1 MASEDDASKTEEP
14 SGKKLGDAREKGQ
27 VIRSQDLGNFILLGG
42 SAAVLLMM
50 VFSISRG
57 LNDLMLRFLAFPHA
71 MSLDPGNLQHL
82 LIDLTIDLALV
93 LALPF
98 AFFILF
104 AFLTGYLQFGLM
116 FTTENLMPKLEKL
129 NPIEGM
135 KKMFS
140 MRSTMELVKGIF
152 KMAIVGAV
160 AFYVLW
166 PLMDHTDVFVRLS
179 IGDLLMAIYEESR
192 RLVIAVVVVIG
203 LLAGLDY
210 AYQRFEFM
218 KKMRMTK
225 QELKDEFKDMEGD
238 PLIKAKLRQL
248 RAEKSRK
255 RMMGNVPTATVV
267 VTNPTHYA
275 VALKYEQ
282 NMGAPMVVAKGA
294 DLVAKKIRELAQ
306 KNFVPIV
313 ENPPLARALYAV
325 VEIDQEVP
333 EEHYRA
339 VAEVIGYVMRMKK
352 SAAA

>member
-1 MASEDDASKTEEP
+1 MASEDDSSKTEDP
-14 SGKKLGDAREKGQ
+14 SAKKLGDAREKGQ

-42 SAAVLLMM
+42 SASVLLIMA
-50 VFSISRG
+50 FTISRG
-57 LNDLMLRFLAFPHA
+57 LNEMMLRFLSFPHA
-71 MSLDPGNLQHL
+71 ISMEPGNLQRVM
-82 LIDLTIDLALV
+82 IDLTIDLAMV
-93 LALPF
+93 LFLPF
-98 AFFILF
+98 LFFIVF
-104 AFLTGYLQFGLM
+104 AFLTGYLQFGLL
-116 FTTENLMPKLEKL
+116 FSTESLIPKLEKL
-129 NPIEGM
+129 NPIQGL

-140 MRSTMELVKGIF
+140 MRSVMELVKGVF
-152 KMAIVGAV
+152 KLLIVGAV
-160 AFYVLW
+160 SFYVLW
-166 PLMDHTDVFVRLS
+166 PLMDHTEIFATMA
-179 IGDLLMAIYEESR
+179 IGDLLTELYEESR
-192 RLVIAVVVVIG
+192 KLIIAVLVVIG
-203 LLAGLDY
+203 LLAAMDY

-238 PLIKAKLRQL
+238 PHIKAKLRQL

-294 DLVAKKIRELAQ
+294 DLVAKRIRELAQ

-313 ENPPLARALYAV
+313 ENPPLARALYSL
-325 VEIDQEVP
+325 VEIDEEVP

>member
-1 MASEDDASKTEEP
+1 MAEDDSSKTEEP

-42 SAAVLLMM
+42 STAVLLIM

-57 LNDLMLRFLAFPHA
+57 LNDLMLRFVSFPHA
-71 MSLDPGNLQHL
+71 ISMDPGNLQRVL
-82 LIDLTIDLALV
+82 VDLTIDLAMILF
-93 LALPF
+93 LPF
-98 AFFILF
+98 LFFIIF
-104 AFLTGYLQFGLM
+104 AFLTGYLQFGLL
-116 FTTENLMPKLEKL
+116 FSTENLMPKLEKL

-140 MRSTMELVKGIF
+140 MRSAMELVKGVI
-152 KMAIVGAV
+152 KMVVVGAV
-160 AFYVLW
+160 VLYVLW
-166 PLMDHTDVFVRLS
+166 PLMDHTDLFVTLS
-179 IGDLLMAIYEESR
+179 IGDLLTAIYEESR
-192 RLVIAVVVVIG
+192 KLIIAVIVVIG
-203 LLAGLDY
+203 LLAAMDY

-238 PLIKAKLRQL
+238 PQIKSKLRQL

-282 NMGAPMVVAKGA
+282 NMGAPVVVAKGA
-294 DLVAKKIRELAQ
+294 DLVAKRIRELAQ

-313 ENPPLARALYAV
+313 ENPPLARALYSL

>member
-1 MASEDDASKTEEP
+1 MADDDASKTEEP

-42 SAAVLLMM
+42 ATAVLLVMA
-50 VFSISRG
+50 FWISRG
-57 LNDLMLRFLAFPHA
+57 LNEIMLRFLSFPHA
-71 MSLDPGNLQHL
+71 IRMDSGNLQRVL
-82 LIDLTIDLALV
+82 VDLTIDLAMV
-93 LALPF
+93 LLLPF
-98 AFFILF
+98 MFFLLF
-104 AFLTGYLQFGLM
+104 AFLTGYLQFGML
-116 FTTENLMPKLEKL
+116 FSPESLMPKLEKL

-135 KKMFS
+135 KKIFS
-140 MRSTMELVKGIF
+140 MRSVMELVKGVLKIS
-152 KMAIVGAV
+152 IVGAV
-160 AFYVLW
+160 ALYVLW
-166 PLMDHTDVFVRLS
+166 PLMDHTDIFVTLS
-179 IGDLLMAIYEESR
+179 IGDLLIAIYEESR
-192 RLVIAVVVVIG
+192 RLIIAVIVVIG
-203 LLAGLDY
+203 LLAALDY

-267 VTNPTHYA
+267 VTNPTHFA

-282 NMGAPMVVAKGA
+282 NMGAPVVVAKGA
-294 DLVAKKIRELAQ
+294 DLVAKRIRELAQ

-313 ENPPLARALYAV
+313 ENPPLARALYSL

-352 SAAA
+352 AAAA

>member
-1 MASEDDASKTEEP
+1 MSDDDASKTEEP
-14 SGKKLGDAREKGQ
+14 SSKKLGDAREKGQ
-27 VIRSQDLGNFILLGG
+27 VIRSQDVGSFILLGG
-42 SAAVLLMM
+42 SAAVLLIT

-57 LNDLMLRFLAFPHA
+57 LNDLMLRFVSYPHA
-71 MSLDPGNLQHL
+71 ISVDPGNLQRV
-82 LIDLTIDLALV
+82 LIDLTIDLAFV
-93 LALPF
+93 LLLPF
-98 AFFILF
+98 LFFVIF
-104 AFLTGYLQFGLM
+104 AFLTGYLQFGLL
-116 FTTENLMPKLEKL
+116 FSSENVMPKLEKL
-129 NPIEGM
+129 NPIQGL

-140 MRSTMELVKGIF
+140 MRSVMELVKGVI
-152 KMAIVGAV
+152 KLLVVGAV
-160 AFYVLW
+160 ALYVLW
-166 PLMDHTDVFVRLS
+166 PLMDHTDVFVTLS
-179 IGDLLMAIYEESR
+179 MGDLLGEMYEESR
-192 RLVIAVVVVIG
+192 RLIIAVIVVIG
-203 LLAGLDY
+203 LLAAMDY

-238 PLIKAKLRQL
+238 PMIKAKLRQL

-267 VTNPTHYA
+267 VTNPTHFA

-282 NMGAPMVVAKGA
+282 SMGAPVVVAKGA

-313 ENPPLARALYAV
+313 ENPPLARALYSL
-325 VEIDQEVP
+325 VEVDQEVP

>member
-1 MASEDDASKTEEP
+1 MAEDDSSKTEEP

-42 SAAVLLMM
+42 STAVLLIM

-57 LNDLMLRFLAFPHA
+57 LNDLMLRFVSFPHA
-71 MSLDPGNLQHL
+71 ISMDPGNLQRVL
-82 LIDLTIDLALV
+82 VDLTIDLAMILF
-93 LALPF
+93 LPF
-98 AFFILF
+98 LFFIIF
-104 AFLTGYLQFGLM
+104 AFLTGYLQFGLL
-116 FTTENLMPKLEKL
+116 FSTENLMPKLEKL

-140 MRSTMELVKGIF
+140 MRSAMELVKGVI
-152 KMAIVGAV
+152 KMVVVGAV
-160 AFYVLW
+160 VLYVLW
-166 PLMDHTDVFVRLS
+166 PLMDHTDLFVTLS
-179 IGDLLMAIYEESR
+179 IGDLLTAIYEESR
-192 RLVIAVVVVIG
+192 KLIIAVIVVIG
-203 LLAGLDY
+203 LLAAMDY

-238 PLIKAKLRQL
+238 PQIKSKLRQL

-282 NMGAPMVVAKGA
+282 NMGAPVVVAKGA
-294 DLVAKKIRELAQ
+294 DLVAKRIRELAQ

-313 ENPPLARALYAV
+313 ENPPLARALYSL

-333 EEHYRA
+333 GEHYRA

>member
-1 MASEDDASKTEEP
+1 MADDDASKTEEP

-42 SAAVLLMM
+42 ATAVLLVMA
-50 VFSISRG
+50 FWISRG
-57 LNDLMLRFLAFPHA
+57 LNEIMLRFLSFPHA
-71 MSLDPGNLQHL
+71 ISMDSGNLQRV
-82 LIDLTIDLALV
+82 LIDLTIDLAMV
-93 LALPF
+93 LFLPF
-98 AFFILF
+98 LFFLIF
-104 AFLTGYLQFGLM
+104 AFLTGYLQFGML
-116 FTTENLMPKLEKL
+116 FSPESLMPKLEKL

-135 KKMFS
+135 KKIFS
-140 MRSTMELVKGIF
+140 MRSVMELVKGVLKIS
-152 KMAIVGAV
+152 IVGAV
-160 AFYVLW
+160 ALYVLW
-166 PLMDHTDVFVRLS
+166 PLMDHTDIFVTLS
-179 IGDLLMAIYEESR
+179 IGDLLIAIYEESR
-192 RLVIAVVVVIG
+192 RLIIAVIVVIG
-203 LLAGLDY
+203 LLAALDY
-210 AYQRFEFM
+210 AYQRYEFM

-267 VTNPTHYA
+267 VTNPTHFA

-282 NMGAPMVVAKGA
+282 NMGAPVVVAKGA
-294 DLVAKKIRELAQ
+294 DLVAKRIRELAQ

-313 ENPPLARALYAV
+313 ENPPLARALYSL

-352 SAAA
+352 AAAA

>member
-1 MASEDDASKTEEP
+1 MAEDDSSKTEEP

-42 SAAVLLMM
+42 STAVLLIM

-57 LNDLMLRFLAFPHA
+57 LNDLMLRFVSFPHA
-71 MSLDPGNLQHL
+71 ISMDPGNLQRVL
-82 LIDLTIDLALV
+82 VDLTIDLAMILF
-93 LALPF
+93 LPF
-98 AFFILF
+98 LFFIIF
-104 AFLTGYLQFGLM
+104 AFLTGYLQFGLL
-116 FTTENLMPKLEKL
+116 FSTENLMPKLEKL

-140 MRSTMELVKGIF
+140 MRSAMELVKGVI
-152 KMAIVGAV
+152 KMVVVGAV
-160 AFYVLW
+160 ALYVLW
-166 PLMDHTDVFVRLS
+166 PLMDHTDLFVTLS
-179 IGDLLMAIYEESR
+179 IGDLLTAMYEESR
-192 RLVIAVVVVIG
+192 KLIIAVIVVIG
-203 LLAGLDY
+203 LLAAMDY

-282 NMGAPMVVAKGA
+282 NMGAPVVVAKGS
-294 DLVAKKIRELAQ
+294 DLVAKRIRELAQ

-313 ENPPLARALYAV
+313 ENPPLARALYSL

>member
-1 MASEDDASKTEEP
+1 MAEDDSSKTEEP

-42 SAAVLLMM
+42 STAVLLIM

-57 LNDLMLRFLAFPHA
+57 LNDLMLRFVSLPHA
-71 MSLDPGNLQHL
+71 ISVDPGNLQRVL
-82 LIDLTIDLALV
+82 MDSAIDLAMV

-98 AFFILF
+98 LFFIIF
-104 AFLTGYLQFGLM
+104 AFLTGYLQFGLLLS
-116 FTTENLMPKLEKL
+116 TENLMPKLEKL

-135 KKMFS
+135 KKIFS
-140 MRSTMELVKGIF
+140 MRSVMELIKGIL
-152 KMAIVGAV
+152 KMGIVGTV
-160 AFYVLW
+160 ALYVLW
-166 PLMDHTDVFVRLS
+166 PLMDHTDLFVTLS
-179 IGDLLMAIYEESR
+179 IGDLLSAMYEESR
-192 RLVIAVVVVIG
+192 KLIIAVIVVIG
-203 LLAGLDY
+203 LLAAMDY

-238 PLIKAKLRQL
+238 PQIKAKLRQL
-248 RAEKSRK
+248 RVEKSRK

-313 ENPPLARALYAV
+313 ENPPLARALYSL

>member
-1 MASEDDASKTEEP
+1 MAEDDSSKTEEP
-14 SGKKLGDAREKGQ
+14 SSKKLGDAREKGQ

-42 SAAVLLMM
+42 STAVLLIM

-57 LNDLMLRFLAFPHA
+57 LNDLMLRFVSFPHA
-71 MSLDPGNLQHL
+71 ISMDPGNLQRVL
-82 LIDLTIDLALV
+82 VDLTIDLAMILF
-93 LALPF
+93 LPF
-98 AFFILF
+98 LFFIIF
-104 AFLTGYLQFGLM
+104 AFLTGYLQFGLL
-116 FTTENLMPKLEKL
+116 FSTENLMPKLEKL

-140 MRSTMELVKGIF
+140 MRSVMELVKGVI
-152 KMAIVGAV
+152 KMVVVGAV
-160 AFYVLW
+160 ALYVLW
-166 PLMDHTDVFVRLS
+166 PLMDHTDLFVTLS
-179 IGDLLMAIYEESR
+179 IGDLLTAMYEESR
-192 RLVIAVVVVIG
+192 KLIIAVIVVIG
-203 LLAGLDY
+203 LVAAMDY

-238 PLIKAKLRQL
+238 PLIKSKLRQL

-282 NMGAPMVVAKGA
+282 NMGAPVVVAKGS
-294 DLVAKKIRELAQ
+294 DLVAKRIRELAQ

-313 ENPPLARALYAV
+313 ENPPLARALYSL

>member
-1 MASEDDASKTEEP
+1 MADDDASKTEEP

-42 SAAVLLMM
+42 ATAVLLVMA
-50 VFSISRG
+50 FWISRG
-57 LNDLMLRFLAFPHA
+57 LNEIMLRFLSFPHA
-71 MSLDPGNLQHL
+71 ISMDSGNLQRV
-82 LIDLTIDLALV
+82 LIDLTIDLAMV
-93 LALPF
+93 LFLPF
-98 AFFILF
+98 LFFLIF
-104 AFLTGYLQFGLM
+104 AFLTGYLQFGML
-116 FTTENLMPKLEKL
+116 FSPESLMPKLEKL

-135 KKMFS
+135 KKIFS
-140 MRSTMELVKGIF
+140 MRSVMELVKGVLKIS
-152 KMAIVGAV
+152 IVGAV
-160 AFYVLW
+160 ALYVLW
-166 PLMDHTDVFVRLS
+166 PLMDHTDIFVTLS
-179 IGDLLMAIYEESR
+179 IGDLLIAIYEESR
-192 RLVIAVVVVIG
+192 RLIIAVIVVIG
-203 LLAGLDY
+203 LLAALDY

-267 VTNPTHYA
+267 VTNPTHFA

-282 NMGAPMVVAKGA
+282 NMGAPVVVAKGA
-294 DLVAKKIRELAQ
+294 DLVAKRIRELAQ

-313 ENPPLARALYAV
+313 ENPPLARALYSL

-352 SAAA
+352 AAAA